1 MDSNGFRTALDAAT
15 SFLDTPVVTVSV
27 GSEVG
32 NTKDF
37 SIHEGLLKDHSAFFN
52 NALNPNRFK
61 EGFERRISMPGDD
74 SKVFALYVQLL
85 YRPDLLSTEIKRNSE
100 LSEQECILL
109 AELYVFVEM
118 IMDESTKNILL
129 EAFKIF
135 SWERPFPVAVAQ
147 IIYEGAPEHDPARAI
162 FVQSF
167 FRYGQQQSLESIH
180 DTGHPDLLRDIA
192 FSLSK
197 RCHKVHDKVKTGN
210 WTTTHGRIP
219 NVVPGVGEVELKECE
234 NEEDYEEDQDS
245 IEQDNEDGKR
255 DDESDELE
263 DTGKGGWSP
272 RLESITEEI

>member
-37 SIHEGLLKDHSAFFN
+37 SVHEGLLKDHSAFFN
-52 NALNPNRFK
+52 NALKPNRFR

-197 RCHKVHDKVKTGN
+197 RCHKVHDKVKV
-210 WTTTHGRIP
+210 GRKT
-219 NVVPGVGEVELKECE
+219 VL
-234 NEEDYEEDQDS
+234 
-245 IEQDNEDGKR
+245 GKR
-255 DDESDELE
+255 SNAL
-263 DTGKGGWSP
+263 P
-272 RLESITEEI
+272 LYFL